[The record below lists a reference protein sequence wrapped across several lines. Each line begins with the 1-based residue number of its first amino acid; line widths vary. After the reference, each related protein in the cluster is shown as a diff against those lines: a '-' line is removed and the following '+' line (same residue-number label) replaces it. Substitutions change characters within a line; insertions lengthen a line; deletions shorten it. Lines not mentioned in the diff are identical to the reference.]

1 VYPAWAD
8 SVFLAF
14 FAFSKINN
22 FRAFN
27 IVLGSIPTAP
37 TKPQETKDFLGAE
50 SAIKG

>member
-1 VYPAWAD
+1 MYPAWAD

-27 IVLGSIPTAP
+27 VVLGSTPTP
-37 TKPQETKDFLGAE
+37 GTIVSFLF
-50 SAIKG
+50 SFT